1 MPMDIVLF
9 NTSFVLF
16 VWRYMYF
23 TLLPVLNNTVLQNIF
38 KADLGGQSKREAAS
52 LFIAMQT
59 SY

>member
-23 TLLPVLNNTVLQNIF
+23 TLLPGLNNTVLQNIF

-52 LFIAMQT
+52 LFIAM
-59 SY
+59 